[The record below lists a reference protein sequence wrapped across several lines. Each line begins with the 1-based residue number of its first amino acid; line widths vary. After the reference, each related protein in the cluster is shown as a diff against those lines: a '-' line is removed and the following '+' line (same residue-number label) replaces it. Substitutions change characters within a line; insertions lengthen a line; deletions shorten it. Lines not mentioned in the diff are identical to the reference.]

1 MCWDF
6 VYILAVTPIAK
17 YPSTPNKVYHKVID
31 FARATD
37 RSRRPRPSLAVGV
50 TTKKTFKPP

>member
-17 YPSTPNKVYHKVID
+17 YPPTPNKVYHKVID
-31 FARATD
+31 FARGTA
-37 RSRRPRPSLAVGV
+37 RSRRPRASLAVGV
-50 TTKKTFKPP
+50 RTKKTLKPP